1 MTSKISGFLIS
12 HKIEGSD
19 PFRCS
24 RREDPLLSER
34 KWRRKV
40 LENAISSRFGHKSSS
55 SSSMV
60 GPGGEEQ
67 LEVEA
72 YVTHLTNDQYI
83 KGAQVLAESLRE
95 AGATRPPLAMI
106 TEQVSGEARNTLR
119 SCGWTLVTVP
129 EFGDGRKDLNFSRGF
144 FTKLE
149 AWRLPCTR
157 VIYLDT
163 DILAVG
169 NPDVLFELAQGGSR
183 PDFLFAVQDSQPHM
197 QGHAPIP
204 NTGVMV
210 LKPDIR
216 VYARIVET
224 LSAAS
229 ATPLHEMPFY
239 EQGFIGKFFAGKWVQ
254 LPAKYN
260 FCVRYL
266 NRPLYQDIRH
276 RDNKVFIH
284 YAKCKPWDLSLQRIV
299 LQEAHSQGFG
309 KEYLRY
315 IRMFTN
321 AANRYGYHHLVDE
334 RDGDGSGVIVW
345 NDIHEEVITL
355 ITVWVCVLFSEIVM
369 SSRKS
374 PLKNLFVQRKKKDV
388 NGEVSQSDRRERV
401 EALSEVPDA
410 D

>member
-1 MTSKISGFLIS
+1 MMRHGAARVPLLLLFLLNSTTMTSKISGFLIS

-224 LSAAS
+224 LSAS

-260 FCVRYL
+260 FCVRY
-266 NRPLYQDIRH
+266 
-276 RDNKVFIH
+276 V
-284 YAKCKPWDLSLQRIV
+284 
-299 LQEAHSQGFG
+299 
-309 KEYLRY
+309 
-315 IRMFTN
+315 
-321 AANRYGYHHLVDE
+321 ANV
-334 RDGDGSGVIVW
+334 
-345 NDIHEEVITL
+345 
-355 ITVWVCVLFSEIVM
+355 
-369 SSRKS
+369 
-374 PLKNLFVQRKKKDV
+374 
-388 NGEVSQSDRRERV
+388 
-401 EALSEVPDA
+401 
-410 D
+410 